1 MTRTTAVAPHGGGI
15 EGPIVT
21 RLWGPVESLLD
32 WLRSPTLLAARLYVS
47 YVFFNS
53 GLQSLRDWAGTVWL
67 YQNEFHIA
75 VLPPHVAA
83 VVGTAG
89 ELLLPPLVAFGLLG
103 RFGAL
108 GLFVVNL
115 VALLSYMYALQVPA
129 IMFHFIWG
137 GLILMIALWGPGAW
151 SIDAWRLV
159 RRERFGVVGRI

>member
-1 MTRTTAVAPHGGGI
+1 MTQATAAAARIGGVQNH
-15 EGPIVT
+15 IVI
-21 RLWGPVESLLD
+21 RLWGLVEHVLD
-32 WLRSPTLLAARLYVS
+32 WLRAPALLAARLYVS

-53 GLQSLRDWAGTVWL
+53 GLQSLRSWAGTVWL
-67 YQNEFHIA
+67 YQNEFHVA
-75 VLPPHVAA
+75 VLPPYVAA

-151 SIDAWRLV
+151 SVDAWRLG
-159 RRERFGVVGRI
+159 RRAR

>member
-1 MTRTTAVAPHGGGI
+1 MNQATAAATRSGAIEASIVA
-15 EGPIVT
+15 
-21 RLWGPVESLLD
+21 RLWGIAEGVLD
-32 WLRSPTLLAARLYVS
+32 WLRSPALLAARLYVS

-67 YQNEFHIA
+67 YQNEFHVA
-75 VLPPHVAA
+75 VLPPYVAA
-83 VVGTAG
+83 LVGTAG

-103 RFGAL
+103 RFGAV

-137 GLILMIALWGPGAW
+137 GLLLMVALWGPGAW
-151 SIDAWRLV
+151 SIDAWRKA
-159 RRERFGVVGRI
+159 RRAR

>member
-1 MTRTTAVAPHGGGI
+1 MKQAMT
-15 EGPIVT
+15 VT
-21 RLWGPVESLLD
+21 PKSGADNGNLVMRLWGLVETALD
-32 WLRSPTLLAARLYVS
+32 GLRSPALLAARLYVS

-67 YQNEFHIA
+67 YQNEFHVA
-75 VLPPHVAA
+75 LLPPHVAA

-151 SIDAWRLV
+151 SVDAWR
-159 RRERFGVVGRI
+159 RAPRNC